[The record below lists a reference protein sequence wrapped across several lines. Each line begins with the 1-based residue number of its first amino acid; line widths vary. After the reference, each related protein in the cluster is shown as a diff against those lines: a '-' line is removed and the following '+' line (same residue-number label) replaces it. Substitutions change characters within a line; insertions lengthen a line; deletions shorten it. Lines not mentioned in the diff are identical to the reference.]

1 MNSQC
6 PEVTLHQ
13 TAVMHHPHV
22 CFLPAEILCDIFTTI
37 REVDSKPNSRRT
49 VAALARTCR
58 TFQEPALDVLWRD
71 IKGFKPLLSCLP
83 EGVVIRTTEGKLVS

>member
-1 MNSQC
+1 
-6 PEVTLHQ
+6 
-13 TAVMHHPHV
+13 MHHAHV
-22 CFLPAEILCDIFTTI
+22 CLLPAEILCDIFTTI
-37 REVDSKPNSRRT
+37 REDDSKPSCRAT

-83 EGVVIRTTEGKLVS
+83 EDVVIRTTEGQLVS